1 MRRASFSI
9 SLAVLLGCG
18 EALAQPVPKI
28 TGVFPELVQ
37 RGASVE
43 VTLRGEGLGS
53 VTGLVFSGD
62 SRLTATGLTRAAKA
76 ENAVTVKITI
86 PADEPLGVV
95 ELRALSAGAVSG
107 AMTLTVG
114 NLPEI
119 GEKSPNN
126 SLDKAQPVT
135 LPAAIRGVITGGT
148 ETDYYRFAAK
158 KGQELVFDVRAS
170 RNGSP
175 LDSSLAILSAAGH
188 ELARNEDARGFD
200 SVLVFTVPEDGDY
213 VVQLRDFQYR
223 GGAEYKYLIFAGA
236 LPYVESC
243 FPFGGQRGKTVE
255 LALFGRNLGPNA
267 KITHAIPSSAPPG
280 RQDLRVAT
288 APGFDNLV
296 PFDVQEWPDAGET
309 EPNNTVAHANLFTA
323 PVVINGRLDARKDMD
338 RFKIKAAAAG
348 KLICE
353 VNARK
358 FGSSLDALLILTD
371 TNGAV
376 LMQNNGAEAA
386 EARLEFDAKKDAEY
400 FLALRDLNDFGGPAY
415 AYRLAIHPPSA
426 AAAPRFIA
434 RLLPDVL
441 RVHRDSLSKFRCEV
455 TRQNGFE
462 GPVRFEFENFP
473 PGVLGEPL
481 LLPAGVN
488 GGTMLLSAAKSA
500 SLGSFPVKLVASGQ
514 IAGTTFTQTVAPANL
529 ADKTFREAWLTV
541 LDAAPFALDNLTLT
555 AAVDQDQST
564 VLEVLATR
572 RAGFTNDIKLSV
584 EGFSAG
590 REPITK
596 SLDVKEFILK
606 TNELSAKLPLK
617 ARLDSELGTRPVIV
631 RAEATNDGQTF
642 VLYTR
647 PVPLTVTP
655 IPFVL
660 STSSPKYSVAMGGEA
675 KLTIKAERRAGFAG
689 EIALTFEDLPKGVQ
703 VEPVKIAKGA
713 GDGALTLTAS
723 TNAVLGTNFSFTILG
738 AGLHND
744 RNFKHRTGALKLSV
758 TAPPMETAATNAV
771 PSPQPK

>member
-1 MRRASFSI
+1 M
-9 SLAVLLGCG
+9 LVWCG
-18 EALAQPVPKI
+18 AACAQSVPKI

-53 VTGLVFSGD
+53 VTGLVFSSG
-62 SRLTATGLTRAAKA
+62 SGLAVTGLTREAKA
-76 ENAVTVKITI
+76 ESAVTVKISI
-86 PADEPLGVV
+86 PADESLGAV

-107 AMTLTVG
+107 VAILTVG

-135 LPAAIRGVITGGT
+135 LPAAIRGVIAGGT
-148 ETDYYRFAAK
+148 ETDHYRFAAK
-158 KGQELVFDVRAS
+158 KGQELIFDVRAS

-175 LDSSLAILSAAGH
+175 LDSSLAILNASGK

-200 SVLVFTVPEDGDY
+200 SVLVFTVPEDGEY
-213 VVQLRDFQYR
+213 VAQLLDFQYR
-223 GGAEYKYLIFAGA
+223 GGAEYKYLIYAGA
-236 LPYVESC
+236 LPFVESI

-255 LALFGRNLGPNA
+255 ISLAGRNLGANA
-267 KITHAIPSSAPPG
+267 KMTHAIPSATPSG

-288 APGFDNLV
+288 APGFDNVL
-296 PFDVQEWPDAGET
+296 PFDVQEWPDVVET
-309 EPNNTVAHANLFTA
+309 EPNNTIAQANSFTP
-323 PVVINGRLDARKDMD
+323 PVVINGRLDARKDVD
-338 RFKIKAAAAG
+338 RFKIKASADG

-353 VNARK
+353 VSARK
-358 FGSSLDALLILTD
+358 FGSPVDALLILTD
-371 TNGAV
+371 TNGTV
-376 LMQNNGAEAA
+376 LMQNNGTETV
-386 EARLEFDAKKDAEY
+386 EARLEIDAKKDTEY

-415 AYRLAIHPPSA
+415 AYRLAIHAPTPP
-426 AAAPRFIA
+426 AAPGFIA
-434 RLLPDVL
+434 KLLPDVL

-455 TRQNGFE
+455 TRQNGFD
-462 GPVRFEFENFP
+462 GPVRFEFENLP
-473 PGVLGEPL
+473 AGVIGEPL

-488 GGTMLLSAAKSA
+488 GGTMLLSAAKTA
-500 SLGSFPVKLVASGQ
+500 TPGNFPVKLLASGQ
-514 IAGTTFTQTVAPANL
+514 IAGTTLRQTVAPANL

-541 LDAAPFALDNLTLT
+541 IEAAPFALDVLTLT
-555 AAVDQDQST
+555 AAVDQDQT
-564 VLEVLATR
+564 NVIEVLATR
-572 RAGFTNDIKLSV
+572 RAGFTNDIKLSL

-596 SLDVKEFILK
+596 SLDVKEVVLK
-606 TNELSAKLPLK
+606 TNELSAKLSVK

-631 RAEATNDGQTF
+631 RAEATHDGLTS
-642 VLYTR
+642 VIYTR
-647 PVPLTVTP
+647 PVPLTVTQ

-660 STSSPKYSVAMGGEA
+660 TTSSPKYSVATGAET
-675 KLTIKAERRAGFAG
+675 KLTIKAERRAGFTG

-703 VEPVKIAKGA
+703 VEPAKITKGA
-713 GDGALTLTAS
+713 GDAALKIIAS

-744 RNFKHRTGALKLSV
+744 RNFMHRTGALKLAV
-758 TAPPMETAATNAV
+758 TPPAPETALATNAV
-771 PSPQPK
+771 KAAAPK